1 MLATERHDLIL
12 RLVAERGSVTTLE
25 LMSALD
31 ASESTVRRDLDALS
45 SQRKIVRV
53 HGGACAP
60 KRRLVVQDSPVA
72 QKRTQN
78 LPAKERIAAYA
89 ATLIG
94 PDDFVYVDAGSSTM
108 LLVEHLVET
117 GATFVTNSLPHAQA
131 LLAKGE
137 KTYLLGGMVKPVTEA
152 VVGPDAI
159 EALGR
164 MHFTVGFWG
173 TNGISPEAGFTTP
186 EISEARVKEA
196 SLRQAQSAYVLADS
210 SKFGEVSLVTFA
222 RFDQAAVITEHVD
235 PDGSFGNA
243 PNIVNLEEEH
253 Q

>member
-12 RLVAERGSVTTLE
+12 RLVAERGSVTTPE
-25 LMSALD
+25 LMAALD

-45 SQRKIVRV
+45 GQRKIVRV

-72 QKRTQN
+72 QKRAQN

-89 ATLIG
+89 AALVG

-108 LLVEHLVET
+108 LLVEHLTET
-117 GATFVTNSLPHAQA
+117 RATFVTNSLPHAQA
-131 LLAKGE
+131 LLAKGA
-137 KTYLLGGMVKPVTEA
+137 KTYLLGGTVKPVTEA

-159 EALGR
+159 ATLGR

-173 TNGISPEAGFTTP
+173 TNGISPDAGFTTP
-186 EISEARVKEA
+186 ELEEARVKEA

-222 RFDQAAVITEHVD
+222 RFDQATVITEHVD

-243 PNIVNLEEEH
+243 PNIVDLEEEH

>member
-12 RLVAERGSVTTLE
+12 RLVAERGSVTTPE
-25 LMSALD
+25 LMSALN

-45 SQRKIVRV
+45 SQHKIVRV

-78 LPAKERIAAYA
+78 LSAKERIAAYA

-108 LLVEHLVET
+108 LLVEHLANT

-173 TNGISPEAGFTTP
+173 TNGISPDAGFTTP

-222 RFDQAAVITEHVD
+222 RFDQATVITEHVD

-243 PNIVNLEEEH
+243 PNIVDLEEEH